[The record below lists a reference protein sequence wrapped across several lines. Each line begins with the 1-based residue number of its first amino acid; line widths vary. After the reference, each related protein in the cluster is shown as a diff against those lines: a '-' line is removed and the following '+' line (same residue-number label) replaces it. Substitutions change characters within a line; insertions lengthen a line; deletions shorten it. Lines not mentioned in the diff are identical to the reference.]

1 MGTMAGAVTALGV
14 KGNGQ
19 NSAMLQF
26 SLTPDVGLSAT
37 FIVTAYPAF
46 EPQVFAGMSALL
58 AAAYHAQRQV
68 KIEFYEVPRETPRC
82 TSVELTHLANRKPRP
97 NPRPRRRA

>member
-1 MGTMAGAVTALGV
+1 MGTMSGAVTALGV

-19 NSAMLQF
+19 NSAMIQF
-26 SLTPDVGLSAT
+26 SLTPDVGLGQT

-58 AAAYHAQRQV
+58 AAAYHARKQV

-82 TSVELTHLANRKPRP
+82 TSVELT
-97 NPRPRRRA
+97 

>member
-1 MGTMAGAVTALGV
+1 MGTMSGAVTALGV

-19 NSAMLQF
+19 NSAMIQF
-26 SLTPDVGLSAT
+26 SLTPDVGLGQT

-58 AAAYHAQRQV
+58 AAAYHARKQV

-82 TSVELTHLANRKPRP
+82 TSVELTQLPNPKPRP
-97 NPRPRRRA
+97 KRRS